1 MPEVLDPRDLNKDGK
16 VNFIDE
22 EMAAVQAVK
31 EAQQAAKDAAIAA
44 GQDRERPG
52 FTGLS
57 NLVHGPV
64 PDPTSVDRRSNEPVE
79 LPSDPTSALG
89 IDLSTL
95 DRAEQN
101 RNDRF
106 QEALGEDLII
116 ERTQRQSTDRNN

>member
-1 MPEVLDPRDLNKDGK
+1 MPEIFDPADLNKDGK

-22 EMAAVQAVK
+22 EMAAVLARK
-31 EAQQAAKDAAIAA
+31 EAQQAAKDAAAA
-44 GQDRERPG
+44 EGQDQSRPG

-57 NLVHGPV
+57 ELAQPSAPHDTTPV
-64 PDPTSVDRRSNEPVE
+64 TVRSNEASTSE
-79 LPSDPTSALG
+79 PTSALG

-106 QEALGEDLII
+106 QEALGEDLIL
-116 ERTQRQSTDRNN
+116 ERTRRQSTDRNN

>member
-1 MPEVLDPRDLNKDGK
+1 MPEIFDPADLNKDGK

-22 EMAAVQAVK
+22 EMAAVLARK
-31 EAQQAAKDAAIAA
+31 EAQQAAKDAAAA
-44 GQDRERPG
+44 EGQDQSRPG

-57 NLVHGPV
+57 EIGPAPV
-64 PDPTSVDRRSNEPVE
+64 PEASVTRRSNDALIEE
-79 LPSDPTSALG
+79 PTSTSKLG

-106 QEALGEDLII
+106 QEALGEDLIL
-116 ERTQRQSTDRNN
+116 ERTRRQSTDRNN